1 MLLLLNLP
9 VLAQTPP
16 ATEPLPTAPG
26 GPETTG
32 PPPIEIPAVQP
43 APAPQVEQAALK
55 IGGYTVLTLRGPGS
69 NERMEQAQAR
79 FESAVRNASQP
90 RLVVE
95 VRGSDRNAILF
106 AGGRGILAVTPE
118 DALANGSTR
127 VLPLA
132 QVWGARL
139 RAILANPTV
148 LRQIFLFSGLPASF
162 TFNGSEF
169 VRGSGAVSDVGR
181 FTTDGVRT
189 AAEGRTFIVFW
200 DSQIPAPY
208 TTVYLLNRFREY
220 VPYSRP

>member
-1 MLLLLNLP
+1 M
-9 VLAQTPP
+9 
-16 ATEPLPTAPG
+16 
-26 GPETTG
+26 
-32 PPPIEIPAVQP
+32 QP

-69 NERMEQAQAR
+69 NARMEQAQVR
-79 FESAVRNASQP
+79 FESAVRNAAQP
-90 RLVVE
+90 RLAVE

-106 AGGRGILAVTPE
+106 VGGRGILDVTPE

-148 LRQIFLFSGLPASF
+148 LRQLFVFSGLPASL
-162 TFNGSEF
+162 TFNGGEF
-169 VRGSGAVSDVGR
+169 VRGNGVVSDVGR
-181 FTTDGVRT
+181 FTTDGTRT
-189 AAEGRTFIVFW
+189 ATEGRYFVVFW

-220 VPYSRP
+220 IPYSRP